1 MYTSNQSLKKWV
13 FPNNIKLAK
22 AIPILNIDMSI
33 AFTGIFPFSKILEKF
48 FKEQLYLCIDI
59 KYWMSIR
66 IVLGETEL
74 LLLPW

>member
-1 MYTSNQSLKKWV
+1 M
-13 FPNNIKLAK
+13 
-22 AIPILNIDMSI
+22 LNIDMSI

-48 FKEQLYLCIDI
+48 FKEQLHLCIDI

-74 LLLPW
+74 LLLP

>member
-1 MYTSNQSLKKWV
+1 MYTSNQSFKKRV

-22 AIPILNIDMSI
+22 VIPILNIDMSI
-33 AFTGIFPFSKILEKF
+33 AFTGMFPFSKVLEKF
-48 FKEQLYLCIDI
+48 FKEQLHLFIDM

-74 LLLPW
+74 LLLP